1 MLCADLF
8 FLQKD
13 CIMLYYQTL
22 SALVRIICAI
32 KLSAADAA
40 DARHAWTTSPD
51 NPKCLES
58 HSHLGGMALSFS
70 AVLSQC

>member
-1 MLCADLF
+1 
-8 FLQKD
+8 
-13 CIMLYYQTL
+13 MLYYQTL

-32 KLSAADAA
+32 KLSAA